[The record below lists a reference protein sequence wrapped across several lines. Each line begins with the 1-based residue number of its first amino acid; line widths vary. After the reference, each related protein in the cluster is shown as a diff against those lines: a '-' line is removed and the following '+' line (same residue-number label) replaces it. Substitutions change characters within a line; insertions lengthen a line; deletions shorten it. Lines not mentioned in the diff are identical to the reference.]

1 MSVKI
6 IIIGDTHLNSFK
18 KLPKEMAQ
26 AIKEGDWIIHAGD
39 YTSIDTVE
47 GLIRWKGDKFKGVF
61 GNADPLSIRKILP
74 DKVILEIKG
83 KKIGITH
90 PFCGGPET
98 FIKAIKESEKGKLC
112 VMLLP
117 VSTSTQLFHR
127 HILPNKKEIR
137 FIEKRIKF
145 CGVNTK
151 GEFVTGKVG
160 MHDSM
165 LVVFD
170 GRTL

>member
-18 KLPKEMAQ
+18 KLPKEMGQ

-47 GLIRWKGDKFKGVF
+47 GLIKWKGDKFKGVF
-61 GNADPLSIRKILP
+61 GNADPLSIREILP
-74 DKVILEIKG
+74 GKDILEIKG

-98 FIKAIKESEKGKLC
+98 FIKARVKREFKDYDVDAIVFGHTHEAEIVELNKVLLINPGKGYLEQNTFGT
-112 VMLLP
+112 P
-117 VSTSTQLFHR
+117 TSFV
-127 HILPNKKEIR
+127 ILTVTETLQAEI
-137 FIEKRIKF
+137 IN
-145 CGVNTK
+145 VA
-151 GEFVTGKVG
+151 
-160 MHDSM
+160 
-165 LVVFD
+165 L
-170 GRTL
+170 

>member
-26 AIKEGDWIIHAGD
+26 AIKEGDWIIHVGD

-61 GNADPLSIRKILP
+61 GNADPLSIRNILP
-74 DKVILEIKG
+74 DKVILEVKG

-90 PFCGGPET
+90 PFFGGPET
-98 FIKAIKESEKGKLC
+98 FIKGRVKREFKDYDVDAIVFGHTHEPEIIEVNKILLINPGKGYLEKNTFGS
-112 VMLLP
+112 P
-117 VSTSTQLFHR
+117 TSFA
-127 HILPNKKEIR
+127 IL
-137 FIEKRIKF
+137 
-145 CGVNTK
+145 T
-151 GEFVTGKVG
+151 VTE
-160 MHDSM
+160 
-165 LVVFD
+165 
-170 GRTL
+170 TLQAKIINIAL

>member
-18 KLPKEMAQ
+18 KLPKQMGQ
-26 AIKEGDWIIHAGD
+26 AIKEGDWIIHVGD

-74 DKVILEIKG
+74 DKIILEIKG

-90 PFCGGPET
+90 PFCGGPDT
-98 FIKAIKESEKGKLC
+98 FIKSRVKREFKDYDVDAIVFGHTHEPEIVEVNKFLLINPGKGYLEQN
-112 VMLLP
+112 
-117 VSTSTQLFHR
+117 TFGTTTTFA
-127 HILPNKKEIR
+127 ILTVTETLQAEI
-137 FIEKRIKF
+137 IN
-145 CGVNTK
+145 VA
-151 GEFVTGKVG
+151 
-160 MHDSM
+160 
-165 LVVFD
+165 L
-170 GRTL
+170 

>member
-18 KLPKEMAQ
+18 KLPKEMVQ
-26 AIKEGDWIIHAGD
+26 AIKEGDWIIHVGD
-39 YTSIDTVE
+39 YTSIDIVE

-98 FIKAIKESEKGKLC
+98 FIRQGLKESLRTI
-112 VMLLP
+112 MLM
-117 VSTSTQLFHR
+117 QLHLG
-127 HILPNKKEIR
+127 ILMNLK
-137 FIEKRIKF
+137 
-145 CGVNTK
+145 
-151 GEFVTGKVG
+151 
-160 MHDSM
+160 
-165 LVVFD
+165 
-170 GRTL
+170 

>member
-18 KLPKEMAQ
+18 NLPKEMTK
-26 AIKEGDWIIHAGD
+26 AIKEGDWIIHVGD

-74 DKVILEIKG
+74 DKVILDING

-98 FIKAIKESEKGKLC
+98 FIKARVKREFKDYDVDAIVFGHTHEPEIIEVKNILLINPGKGYLENNSFG
-112 VMLLP
+112 P
-117 VSTSTQLFHR
+117 PTSFA
-127 HILPNKKEIR
+127 ILTITETLQAEI
-137 FIEKRIKF
+137 INIA
-145 CGVNTK
+145 
-151 GEFVTGKVG
+151 
-160 MHDSM
+160 
-165 LVVFD
+165 L
-170 GRTL
+170 

>member
-18 KLPKEMAQ
+18 KLPKAMAQ
-26 AIKEGDWIIHAGD
+26 AIKEGDWIIHVGD

-74 DKVILEIKG
+74 DKVILEVKG

-90 PFCGGPET
+90 PFFGGPET
-98 FIKAIKESEKGKLC
+98 FIKARVKREFKAYDVDAIVFGHTHEPEIIEVNKILLINPGKGYLEKNTFGT
-112 VMLLP
+112 P
-117 VSTSTQLFHR
+117 TSFA
-127 HILPNKKEIR
+127 ILTVTETLQAEI
-137 FIEKRIKF
+137 I
-145 CGVNTK
+145 N
-151 GEFVTGKVG
+151 VT
-160 MHDSM
+160 
-165 LVVFD
+165 L
-170 GRTL
+170 

>member
-18 KLPKEMAQ
+18 KLPKEMVQ
-26 AIKEGDWIIHAGD
+26 AIIEGDWIIHVGD

-61 GNADPLSIRKILP
+61 GNADPLSIRKLLP

-98 FIKAIKESEKGKLC
+98 FIKARVKREFKDYDVDAIVFGHTHEPEIVEVNKILLINPGKGYLEKNTFGT
-112 VMLLP
+112 P
-117 VSTSTQLFHR
+117 TSFA
-127 HILPNKKEIR
+127 ILTVTETLQAEIINIA
-137 FIEKRIKF
+137 F
-145 CGVNTK
+145 
-151 GEFVTGKVG
+151 
-160 MHDSM
+160 
-165 LVVFD
+165 
-170 GRTL
+170 

>member
-1 MSVKI
+1 MLVKI

-26 AIKEGDWIIHAGD
+26 AIKEGDWIIHVGD

-90 PFCGGPET
+90 PFYGGPET
-98 FIKAIKESEKGKLC
+98 FIKARVKREFKNYDVDAIVFGHTHEPEIIEVNKILLINPGKGYLEKNSFGT
-112 VMLLP
+112 P
-117 VSTSTQLFHR
+117 TSFA
-127 HILPNKKEIR
+127 ILTVTETLKAEI
-137 FIEKRIKF
+137 IN
-145 CGVNTK
+145 VP
-151 GEFVTGKVG
+151 
-160 MHDSM
+160 
-165 LVVFD
+165 L
-170 GRTL
+170 

>member
-1 MSVKI
+1 MSIKI

-26 AIKEGDWIIHAGD
+26 AIKEGDWIIHVGD

-47 GLIRWKGDKFKGVF
+47 GLIRWKGDKFRGVF

-98 FIKAIKESEKGKLC
+98 LIKARVKREFKDYDVDAIVFGHTHEPEIIEVNKILLINPGKGYLEKISFGT
-112 VMLLP
+112 P
-117 VSTSTQLFHR
+117 TSFV
-127 HILPNKKEIR
+127 ILTVTEALQAEI
-137 FIEKRIKF
+137 INIA
-145 CGVNTK
+145 
-151 GEFVTGKVG
+151 
-160 MHDSM
+160 
-165 LVVFD
+165 L
-170 GRTL
+170 

>member
-26 AIKEGDWIIHAGD
+26 AIKEGDWIIHVGD

-98 FIKAIKESEKGKLC
+98 FIKAMVKREFKDYDVDAIVFGHTHEPEIIEVNKILLINPGKGYLEKNSFGTPTSFAILTVSETL
-112 VMLLP
+112 
-117 VSTSTQLFHR
+117 QA
-127 HILPNKKEIR
+127 EI
-137 FIEKRIKF
+137 INIA
-145 CGVNTK
+145 
-151 GEFVTGKVG
+151 
-160 MHDSM
+160 
-165 LVVFD
+165 L
-170 GRTL
+170 

>member
-1 MSVKI
+1 MSVRI

-26 AIKEGDWIIHAGD
+26 AIKEGDWIIHVGD
-39 YTSIDTVE
+39 YTSLDTVE

-83 KKIGITH
+83 KRIGITH

-98 FIKAIKESEKGKLC
+98 FIKVRVKREFKDYDVDAIVFGHTHEPEIIEMNKILLINPGKGYLEKNSFGTL
-112 VMLLP
+112 
-117 VSTSTQLFHR
+117 TSFA
-127 HILPNKKEIR
+127 IL
-137 FIEKRIKF
+137 
-145 CGVNTK
+145 T
-151 GEFVTGKVG
+151 VTE
-160 MHDSM
+160 
-165 LVVFD
+165 
-170 GRTL
+170 TLQAKIINITI